1 MGQSGVDIAHYA
13 RPRDCD
19 SGLFVLNL
27 FQSDVN
33 VITVTLLI
41 MRFEDIKQDGSAVDE
56 VNTEGD
62 SNHVTECSY
71 DDESSTVYWMF
82 WVYLTNLA
90 VAIIISYIM
99 QLQCH
104 LTWTHSK

>member
-1 MGQSGVDIAHYA
+1 MDIAHYA

-41 MRFEDIKQDGSAVDE
+41 MRFEDIKQNGSAVDE

-62 SNHVTECSY
+62 SNHVTECPY
-71 DDESSTVYWMF
+71 DDEPSSVLVCFGFIRQT
-82 WVYLTNLA
+82 
-90 VAIIISYIM
+90 
-99 QLQCH
+99 
-104 LTWTHSK
+104 

>member
-1 MGQSGVDIAHYA
+1 VDIAHYA

-41 MRFEDIKQDGSAVDE
+41 MRFEDIKQNGNAVDI
-56 VNTEGD
+56 NTEGD
-62 SNHVTECSY
+62 SNHVTECPY
-71 DDESSTVYWMF
+71 DYKPSTVYWYVLVSSDKLSCRCHHATAASF
-82 WVYLTNLA
+82 NLDSLR
-90 VAIIISYIM
+90 VITYK
-99 QLQCH
+99 L
-104 LTWTHSK
+104 LNLL

>member
-1 MGQSGVDIAHYA
+1 VDIAHYA
-13 RPRDCD
+13 RPRDGDCD

-41 MRFEDIKQDGSAVDE
+41 MRFEDIKQNGNAVE

-62 SNHVTECSY
+62 SNHVTECPY
-71 DDESSTVYWMF
+71 DDKPSTAYWMF
-82 WVYLTNLA
+82 WFYPTNLA
-90 VAIIISYIM
+90 IAVII
-99 QLQCH
+99 
-104 LTWTHSK
+104 

>member
-1 MGQSGVDIAHYA
+1 MTKLFVGQSEVDIARYV

-33 VITVTLLI
+33 VITVALLI
-41 MRFEDIKQDGSAVDE
+41 MRFEDIKQNGSAVDE

-62 SNHVTECSY
+62 SNHVTECPY
-71 DDESSTVYWMF
+71 DDKPSTAYWYVLVLSDKLSYRCHHIITCNSSV
-82 WVYLTNLA
+82 
-90 VAIIISYIM
+90 I
-99 QLQCH
+99 
-104 LTWTHSK
+104 